1 MWVYF
6 SFPTASLF
14 RTLCSS
20 FSFFCRACDRRGED
34 IVHGDEWRAGA
45 LQLRDEALIVRL
57 GSRLGVADVNAGRS
71 KDLQVP
77 GRDEAVAA
85 VVAGACGG
93 GRWWRG
99 WFELGCDAR

>member
-1 MWVYF
+1 M
-6 SFPTASLF
+6 
-14 RTLCSS
+14 
-20 FSFFCRACDRRGED
+20 
-34 IVHGDEWRAGA
+34 
-45 LQLRDEALIVRL
+45 RL

-99 WFELGCDAR
+99 WFELGCDAG